1 MKENGMLKFLFYT
14 KGDVST
20 LFARL
25 FLGIVILPHG
35 LQKLL
40 GMYGG
45 GGYEATL
52 AYFVKGGIPEFI
64 AFLIIIAESI
74 GAIGLIIGFL
84 GRICALAIIVI
95 MTGAIFS
102 VHTKYGFFMNWS
114 GAQSGEGYEY
124 HLLAIGLGLVV
135 LFGGSGRW
143 SLDKFITSR
152 MVF

>member
-1 MKENGMLKFLFYT
+1 MLKFLFHT

-45 GGYEATL
+45 GGYEATV

-64 AFLIIIAESI
+64 AVLIIIAESI

-102 VHTKYGFFMNWS
+102 VHTQNGFFMNWF
-114 GAQSGEGYEY
+114 GTQSGEGYEY

>member
-1 MKENGMLKFLFYT
+1 MLKFLFYT

-45 GGYEATL
+45 GGYEATV

-64 AFLIIIAESI
+64 AILIIIAESI
-74 GAIGLIIGFL
+74 
-84 GRICALAIIVI
+84 
-95 MTGAIFS
+95 
-102 VHTKYGFFMNWS
+102 
-114 GAQSGEGYEY
+114 
-124 HLLAIGLGLVV
+124 
-135 LFGGSGRW
+135 
-143 SLDKFITSR
+143 
-152 MVF
+152 